1 VSIISNEARCTS
13 CHAGYG
19 WKDASFDFTDKT
31 KIDCLV
37 CHDTTGTYKKTP
49 TAAGMPDPKVD
60 LVAVAKSVG
69 PTSRKTCGDCHFNGG
84 GGEAVKHADLSRQ
97 LLHPERNCDVHM
109 GGYDFQCTECHRTRN
124 HKIAGRSSSV
134 PVAESDISCENCH
147 SATPHYGDNLL
158 DHHLNK
164 HSENVA
170 CTTCHAPVY
179 AKCKP
184 TKTFWDWS
192 KAGDKKRKPKKDK
205 YGMKDYHWKKG
216 EFIWKESAKPVYR
229 WYGGF
234 TKRVLLGDQLDLT
247 QAETNITEPVGSI
260 NDPNSKISP
269 FKIMAGIQAVDA
281 EHKHLLVPH
290 LFPRNKED
298 KTAYW
303 KHRDWQM
310 AFTEGM
316 KTAGM
321 KYSGKYE
328 WIRTNMYWGVEHE
341 IMPADMALSCVQ
353 CHDSLKG
360 DRTCNRCHQ
369 DSRDVDFKTIAHK
382 GTDFSYMASKGRD
395 VSHLVGTTDYIDF
408 KALGYK
414 GDPIIYGGRFKK
426 LPMGYKA
433 EK

>member
-1 VSIISNEARCTS
+1 MSIISNEARCTS

-19 WKDASFDFTDKT
+19 WKDASFDFTDMT

-69 PTSRKTCGDCHFNGG
+69 ATSRKTCGDCHFNGG

-109 GGYDFQCTECHRTRN
+109 GGYDFQCSECHRTRN

-134 PVAESDISCENCH
+134 PVAEGDISCQNCH
-147 SATPHYGDNLL
+147 SATPHYGDDLL

-164 HSENVA
+164 HSSNIA

-192 KAGDKKRKPKKDK
+192 KAGDKKRKPEKDK
-205 YGMKDYHWKKG
+205 YGMDDYFWKKG
-216 EFIWKESAKPVYR
+216 EFVWKESAKPVYR

-234 TKRVLLGDQLDLT
+234 TKRLLLGDRLDLT
-247 QAETNITEPVGSI
+247 RSEFNITEPVGSI
-260 NDPNSKISP
+260 NDPNSKIAP
-269 FKIMAGIQAVDA
+269 FKIMAGVQAVDA
-281 EHKHLLVPH
+281 EHKHFLVPH
-290 LFPRNKED
+290 LYPRDKED

-303 KHRDWQM
+303 KHRDWQK
-310 AFTEGM
+310 AFTDGM
-316 KTAGM
+316 KAAGM

-328 WIRTNMYWGVEHE
+328 WVRTNMYWGVEHE
-341 IMPADMALSCVQ
+341 VMPADMALSCVQ
-353 CHDSLKG
+353 CHESLKG
-360 DRTCNRCHQ
+360 ERTCNRCHQ
-369 DSRDVDFKTIAHK
+369 DSRDVDFKNIAHK

-414 GDPIIYGGRFKK
+414 GDPIVYGGRFKK